1 MKYLGV
7 IVDRK
12 LNFHSHVRAVCE
24 RARKIVLALRRK
36 VHVTWEVPV
45 GRSLHAIY
53 KCGILPIVAYASE
66 VWAHRLRVSRVR
78 RMLLSLGGAVGRM
91 ICEGYNSVSSEA
103 VGVISGIPPLDLTMA
118 ETNCVKMLRR
128 TETAAYLDMMV
139 HREEFDS
146 LRHLREYLHIMT
158 LDQWQSRWDG
168 SRGAPVTHSFFPNV
182 PETPRTQF
190 TRLSTQV
197 LSGHG
202 PFVTHLHRVGKS
214 DTGNCPTCSTDDPIH
229 RILDCPTFDAERVE
243 FQVALGGIADL
254 ERIPYIPLELLHGFA
269 REP

>member
-1 MKYLGV
+1 
-7 IVDRK
+7 
-12 LNFHSHVRAVCE
+12 
-24 RARKIVLALRRK
+24 
-36 VHVTWEVPV
+36 
-45 GRSLHAIY
+45 
-53 KCGILPIVAYASE
+53 
-66 VWAHRLRVSRVR
+66 
-78 RMLLSLGGAVGRM
+78 
-91 ICEGYNSVSSEA
+91 
-103 VGVISGIPPLDLTMA
+103 MA
-118 ETNCVKMLRR
+118 ETNCVKMLPR

-158 LDQWQSRWDG
+158 LDRWQSRWDG
-168 SRGAPVTHSFFPNV
+168 SRGAPFFPNV

-214 DTGNCPTCSTDDPIH
+214 VTGNCPTCGSPDDPIH

-243 FQVALGGIADL
+243 FQVALGGIPDL